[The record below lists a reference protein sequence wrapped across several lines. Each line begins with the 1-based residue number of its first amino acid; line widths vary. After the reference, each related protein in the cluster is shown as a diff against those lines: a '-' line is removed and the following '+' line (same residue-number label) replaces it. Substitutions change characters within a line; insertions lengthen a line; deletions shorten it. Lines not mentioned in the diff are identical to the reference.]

1 MPLDQ
6 SGFAARTNVSRETL
20 SDYARWE
27 ALLMRWNARI
37 NLVAPSSLADFW
49 QRHALDSWQVC
60 AHIPEKA
67 EHIVDFG
74 SGAGFPGL
82 SVAIACKERGAG
94 QVTLIESA
102 GKKASFLRTVI
113 RELGLPARVLSE
125 RIEDLPDLG
134 ADVITAR
141 AFAPLP
147 RLLNYARPHS
157 HAQTKFVLL
166 KGANAESEIKK
177 AREIWT
183 FDVESVTSLTD
194 EDGVVLN
201 LSNVRAK
208 ED

>member
-6 SGFAARTNVSRETL
+6 DGFAARTDVSRETL

-27 ALLMRWNARI
+27 ALLTRWNRRI

-49 QRHALDSWQVC
+49 RRHALDSWQIC
-60 AHIPEKA
+60 AHIPETA

-82 SVAIACKERGAG
+82 SAAIHCKQCGVG
-94 QVTLIESA
+94 QVSLIESA
-102 GKKASFLRTVI
+102 GKKASFLKTVV
-113 RELGLPARVLSE
+113 RELELPARVLSQ
-125 RIEDLPDLG
+125 RIENLPSLG

-147 RLLNYARPHS
+147 RLLDYARPHI
-157 HAQTKFVLL
+157 HAQTKFILL
-166 KGANAESEIKK
+166 KGANVKEEIKN
-177 AREIWT
+177 ACETWT
-183 FDVESVTSLTD
+183 FDVESVTSITD